1 MTLFLLRD
9 RFKFWKFIS
18 KGYSNKEIATKLDI
32 SDRTVK
38 NHIFM
43 LFKKIG
49 VVDRTQAAV
58 YALRKGLIK

>member
-1 MTLFLLRD
+1 L
-9 RFKFWKFIS
+9 KFIS